1 MDASS
6 LLTAM
11 GLLFAGVSPNRP
23 PNIVVVLADDLGWA
37 DLACNGGDLLE
48 TPHIDRLA
56 KDGVRFTR
64 AYSAS
69 PVCSPTRCALLTGL
83 HPARL
88 GMTIWREG
96 AAIPPAN
103 RKLLPPKATEDL
115 PFTIPTLANHLKAK
129 GYTTALVGKWHL
141 GGANHFPENH
151 GFDVN
156 VGGNHWGAPP
166 TFFAPYKG
174 PFGQSREP
182 RYVPGL
188 PHSSD
193 GEYLTDR
200 LTDEALRVI
209 DQAADTPF
217 FLLLA
222 HYAPHTPI
230 QAKETL
236 VEKYRRK
243 LAPGLH
249 HQNPAYAAMVHS
261 LDESVG
267 RVMAHLQARGLA
279 DDTLVVFTS
288 DNGGYI
294 GEFDDRQVTNNYPLR
309 SGKGA
314 VYEGGI
320 RVPLLVKYPGVT
332 VPGKVCKT
340 PVVTMDLFHT
350 LAQAA
355 GVVNPGASDSI
366 SLQGL
371 LEYPEKTAPTRDLF
385 WHYPH
390 YYPTTTPVGAA
401 LSGDWKVVE
410 YFEDGRVELFNLAED
425 PSEKNNLAA
434 QYPAKAA
441 ECLQKLR
448 AWQKQAKV
456 SLPAPNPNFKSQPVG
471 N

>member
-1 MDASS
+1 MNTTA
-6 LLTAM
+6 LLV
-11 GLLFAGVSPNRP
+11 GLGLVLSGLGAERH
-23 PNIVVVLADDLGWA
+23 PNIIVVLADDLGWA
-37 DLACNGGDLLE
+37 DLPCYGADLHE
-48 TPHIDRLA
+48 TPHINRMA
-56 KDGVRFTR
+56 AEGVRFTR
-64 AYSAS
+64 AYSAA

-96 AAIPPAN
+96 ASTPPAN
-103 RKLLPPKATEDL
+103 RKMLPPKATEDL
-115 PFTIPTLANHLKAK
+115 PFSIPTLADRLKSK

-141 GGANHFPENH
+141 GDADHFPENH
-151 GFDVN
+151 GFDTN
-156 VGGNHWGAPP
+156 IGGNHWGAPT

-188 PHSSD
+188 PNPPK

-209 DQAADTPF
+209 DQAGEKPF
-217 FLLLA
+217 FLLMA

-230 QAKETL
+230 EAKKDL
-236 VEKYRRK
+236 VEKYQK
-243 LAPGLH
+243 KVTPGLN
-249 HQNPAYAAMVHS
+249 HQNPVYAAMVHS

-267 RVMAHLQARGLA
+267 RVRAHLQARGLA
-279 DDTLVVFTS
+279 DNTLMVFTS
-288 DNGGYI
+288 DNGGFI
-294 GEFDDRQVTNNYPLR
+294 GEYAGRKVTTNQPLR
-309 SGKGA
+309 SGKGS

-320 RVPLLVKYPGVT
+320 RVPLLVT
-332 VPGKVCKT
+332 HPGKVAAGRVCDA

-355 GVVNPGASDSI
+355 GVDQPATTDSL
-366 SLQGL
+366 SLAGL
-371 LEYPEKTAPTRDLF
+371 LTNPEIPQPPRNLF

-401 LSGDWKVVE
+401 LLGDWKVVE

-425 PSEKNNLAA
+425 PSEKNNRASQNPDMAARCLAKLH
-434 QYPAKAA
+434 QWRGEVKASIP
-441 ECLQKLR
+441 L
-448 AWQKQAKV
+448 
-456 SLPAPNPNFKSQPVG
+456 PNPKFKAP
-471 N
+471 

>member
-1 MDASS
+1 MNAS
-6 LLTAM
+6 
-11 GLLFAGVSPNRP
+11 GLLAALGLLLAGVSPGRP

-37 DLACNGGDLLE
+37 DLACQGGDLHE

-56 KDGVRFTR
+56 KEGVRFTR

-69 PVCSPTRCALLTGL
+69 PVCSPTRCALLTGM

-96 AAIPPAN
+96 AASPPSN
-103 RKLLPPKATEDL
+103 RKWVPPKATEDL
-115 PFTIPTLANHLKAK
+115 PFSIPTLADRLKTK
-129 GYTTALVGKWHL
+129 GYATALVGKWHL
-141 GGANHFPENH
+141 GGPDHFPENH

-156 VGGNHWGAPP
+156 LGGNHWGAPP

-174 PFGQSREP
+174 LFGQSREP

-188 PHSSD
+188 PYTAK

-200 LTDEALRVI
+200 LTKEAIGFI
-209 DQAADTPF
+209 DQVGDSPF

-230 QAKETL
+230 QAKPGL
-236 VEKYRRK
+236 VEKYQQK
-243 LAPGLH
+243 IAPGLH
-249 HQNPAYAAMVHS
+249 HQNPVYAAMVHS

-267 RVMAHLQARGLA
+267 QVMDHLRNRGLV
-279 DDTLVVFTS
+279 DNTLVVFTS

-294 GEFDDRQVTNNYPLR
+294 GEYQDRQVTTNHPLR
-309 SGKGA
+309 SGKGS

-320 RVPLLVKYPGVT
+320 RVPLLVRYPGIS
-332 VPGKVCKT
+332 VPGKNCDT

-350 LAQAA
+350 LAQAT
-355 GVVNPGASDSI
+355 GLPNPGTADSK
-366 SLQGL
+366 SLMDL
-371 LEYPEKTAPTRDLF
+371 LKNPAKPAHPRDLF

-401 LSGDWKVVE
+401 LSGDWKVLE
-410 YFEDGRVELFNLAED
+410 YFEDARVELFDLAED
-425 PSEKNNLAA
+425 PFEKNNLAT
-434 QYPAKAA
+434 QNPTKAA
-441 ECLQKLR
+441 ECLEKLR

-456 SLPAPNPNFKSQPVG
+456 SLPVPNPKFKAQPVG